1 MLNTNWY
8 YLSKIFVIKLEL
20 SIFHKVVFIRCLQ
33 MRCRN
38 HSKKYDW
45 TIKMRMNPH
54 LAVDDMWVS
63 LHFYEVVEGMV
74 EGPFILRIGH
84 GAQLPKIAIK
94 VDFMG

>member
-1 MLNTNWY
+1 
-8 YLSKIFVIKLEL
+8 
-20 SIFHKVVFIRCLQ
+20 
-33 MRCRN
+33 MR
-38 HSKKYDW
+38 K
-45 TIKMRMNPH
+45 NPQI
-54 LAVDDMWVS
+54 AVDDMWVS